1 MSSSA
6 LVEDPARPPAD
17 VDDIEKLAMANL
29 DPAVQTFIQTGYGRG
44 LTVRENRE
52 AFGRWRFLPKVL
64 SGSSQRNT
72 QTTLLGR
79 VVSMPVGIAPTAAHC
94 IVHPDAEI
102 AVVRAASEAKAVMAV
117 SVVHSASLEEMA
129 AAAGPDAVLWAQL
142 DIRKDRSITLEEALR
157 AQRCG
162 FAALVVTLDAPL
174 VGRKAAPG
182 VTDPVREAFGE
193 TFLRLRG
200 GAPGHEWDPCQSWD
214 DIDWLRSKVDLPL
227 VIKGILRADDA
238 VEAVHHGASAIVVS
252 NHGGLYMDGVP
263 ATLEVLPEL
272 VRAVSGRCEVYMDGG
287 VRCGGDVVKALSL
300 GARAVF
306 IGRPI
311 FYGLGYK
318 GQQGVTE
325 VLECIRRELD
335 NCLALIG
342 CSDVEKLH
350 PGLLRRNAVSIHEY
364 TGSTSHDAA
373 TTFSS

>member
-1 MSSSA
+1 MSSGA
-6 LVEDPARPPAD
+6 MPHDAAPPPAD
-17 VDDIEKLAMANL
+17 IDDIEKLAMANL
-29 DPAVQTFIQTGYGRG
+29 NPAVQTFIQTGYGRG
-44 LTVRENRE
+44 LTVRENRK
-52 AFGRWRFLPKVL
+52 AFDRWHFLPQVL

-94 IVHPDAEI
+94 IVHPDAEL
-102 AVVRAASEAKAVMAV
+102 AVVRAAREARAVMAV

-129 AAAGPDAVLWAQL
+129 TAAGPDAVLWAQL
-142 DIRKDRSITLEEALR
+142 DIRKDRSITLDEALR

-182 VTDPVREAFGE
+182 VIDPVTEAFGDI
-193 TFLRLRG
+193 FLHLRG
-200 GAPGHEWDPCQSWD
+200 DTPGHEWDPCQSWA
-214 DIDWLRSKVDLPL
+214 DIDWLRSKVDLPI
-227 VIKGILRADDA
+227 VIKGILRAEDA
-238 VEAVHHGASAIVVS
+238 VKAVDHGASGIVVS

-263 ATLEVLPEL
+263 AALDMLPEV

-335 NCLALIG
+335 NCLALLG
-342 CSDVEKLH
+342 CADVGKLH
-350 PGLLRRNAVSIHEY
+350 PGYLRRHTAFIHEY
-364 TGSTSHDAA
+364 TGVTPADFARSLNL
-373 TTFSS
+373 